1 MAHFAKLDTNNIV
14 LEVNV
19 VNNSDI
25 DDLPF
30 PESEAVG
37 IAFLDAWA
45 GQSFIWKQTSYNG
58 NFRKNYG
65 RPGSTYD
72 PVRDVF
78 IPPKPFPSWVLDEQT
93 CKFEAPI
100 PYPTDGK
107 SYLWDETIVNWR
119 EWSEVPR

>member
-1 MAHFAKLDTNNIV
+1 MAHFAKLDENNIV

-37 IAFLDAWA
+37 IAFLTEWA
-45 GQSFIWKQTSYNG
+45 GQSFIWKQTSYNA

-72 PVRDVF
+72 SVRNAF
-78 IPPKPFPSWVLDEQT
+78 IPPKPFPSWVLNEQT
-93 CKFEAPI
+93 CRWDPPV
-100 PYPTDGK
+100 PYPNDGK